1 MSGVFS
7 ARCLLEVGPFM
18 VFAIEFFIRR
28 ISQGVVIVL
37 LVALLIFTLLRVVPG
52 DPVRVILGPMA
63 SPSVMQATAKKMGLT
78 DPIPIQFGRFI
89 GQVATGNLGHSYI
102 RGLQGGTRGGSQNA
116 GGFHTESRASVAGLI
131 AKTLPYS
138 LQLAGLGILFALLIA
153 VPIGMAAGVWN
164 GRWPDRLGLYLSSV
178 FVSLPNIW
186 IGVVLIYLLSSKA
199 GLLPAIGY
207 KGFSYTILPA
217 LVLALELSPIMI
229 RAISVSVA
237 ANLGETY
244 FDVGLVRGLPRWK
257 MIGKH
262 VVRNAAIP
270 LLNLLGAQMIGVLIG
285 SLFIVEYIFSYPG
298 VGLLTINAVFQRDFP
313 IVQAVAIL
321 ASGALVVINMMVDF
335 SSALIDRRLN
345 F

>member
-1 MSGVFS
+1 
-7 ARCLLEVGPFM
+7 M
-18 VFAIEFFIRR
+18 VFALEFFIRR
-28 ISQGVVIVL
+28 ISQGIVIVL
-37 LVALLIFTLLRVVPG
+37 LVGLLIFTLLRVVPG

-63 SPSVMQATAKKMGLT
+63 SPSVMQATAKKLGLT
-78 DPIPIQFGRFI
+78 DPIPIQFARFVKE
-89 GQVATGNLGHSYI
+89 VATGDLGRSYI

-116 GGFHTESRASVAGLI
+116 AGFETSSRAAVSGLI

-138 LQLAGLGILFALLIA
+138 LQLAGLGILFALIIA
-153 VPIGMAAGVWN
+153 VPIGMAAGVWA
-164 GRWPDRLGLYLSSV
+164 GRWPDRLGLYVSST

-186 IGVVLIYLLSSKA
+186 IGVVLIYLMSSKT

-217 LVLALELSPIMI
+217 LVLAIELSPIMI

-244 FDVGLVRGLPRWK
+244 FEVGLVRGVPRWK
-257 MIGKH
+257 MLWKH

-270 LLNLLGAQMIGVLIG
+270 LFNLLGAQMIGVLIG
-285 SLFIVEYIFSYPG
+285 SLFIVEFIFSYPG
-298 VGLLTINAVFQRDFP
+298 LGLLTINAVFQRDFP

-321 ASGALVVINMMVDF
+321 ASAALVFINMIVDF